1 MRPLLIIC
9 LSAFPA
15 WSAKPSADEA
25 YEAAKAEY
33 QKLKKDEKRRSLRH
47 HWLNVARRFDVVATK
62 FPKSERA
69 PEALFMSGQLFS
81 DLSRLSQNPE
91 DLVSSE
97 RSWRKLVDGWPKHR
111 LTDDAALGLAR
122 LLADR
127 RQDAKGARR
136 VLEENVGQANDK
148 KKDMQKLLASLP
160 EPKKEQPK
168 KERSAKVEPP
178 AREAVVKA
186 ALPVERPPVKPQPGH
201 VTVEDEPE
209 PAEVKQEAAKKVST
223 LAEALRRLREEPV
236 ALPNPEHEEPVAQGR
251 RTPVALRPA
260 EDQPVAEAP
269 PADAAVEPS
278 ESSAMAALQ
287 ERLRDVRVGARKPD
301 PAARSRFAA
310 LAKHQQADEL
320 SLAQQLGLKVKRVI
334 IDAGHGGHDTGAIG
348 PSGVREKDVA
358 LAVVLKLKARLEA
371 QGLEVVLTRGDDT
384 FIALEER
391 TRIANREHGDLFI
404 SIHCN
409 AAPSKSLRGVETYT
423 LNTSSNRYSVRLAAR
438 ENATTERGIN
448 DLQYIL
454 ADLATKA
461 NTGES
466 QRLAD
471 RVQRSIVRGLTKD
484 YKGVRDLGTKEAL
497 FVVLLGA
504 KMPSIL
510 VETSFL
516 SNPEDE
522 QRLAS
527 EEYQESLAEHIAEAV
542 DGFLEERNKVAQID

>member
-1 MRPLLIIC
+1 MLIRSTLI
-9 LSAFPA
+9 LAVLTAFPA
-15 WSAKPSADEA
+15 SAAKPSADEA

-33 QKLKKDEKRRSLRH
+33 GKLKKDEARRALRH
-47 HWLNVARRFDVVATK
+47 HWLNVGKRFDALAAK
-62 FPKSERA
+62 FPKTDRA
-69 PEALFMSGQLFS
+69 PEALFMAGQLYG
-81 DLSRLSQNPE
+81 DLSRLSQNM
-91 DLVSSE
+91 DDVANAE
-97 RSWRKLVDGWPKHR
+97 RAWKRLVDGWPKHR

-127 RQDAKGARR
+127 KGDAKMARK
-136 VLEENVGQANDK
+136 VLEGALEHANDK
-148 KKDMQKLLASLP
+148 KKEMQRLLASLP
-160 EPKKEQPK
+160 VPVEPKAKKASLPSKPAKE
-168 KERSAKVEPP
+168 AKP
-178 AREAVVKA
+178 AQV
-186 ALPVERPPVKPQPGH
+186 H
-201 VTVEDEPE
+201 TVEAATVAVAPKADEDDASE
-209 PAEVKQEAAKKVST
+209 APAKRVSA
-223 LAEALRRLREEPV
+223 LAEALRKLRE
-236 ALPNPEHEEPVAQGR
+236 LPEVPAANPERDE
-251 RTPVALRPA
+251 
-260 EDQPVAEAP
+260 EAP
-269 PADAAVEPS
+269 SLQARRAPVISRAAVEPPPGDPAPEAEAAVVEPG
-278 ESSAMAALQ
+278 ESSAIASLQ
-287 ERLRDVRVGARKPD
+287 ERLRDVRVGARGTD
-301 PAARSRFAA
+301 PAAKSRLAA
-310 LAKHQQADEL
+310 LARHQQKDEL
-320 SLAQQLGLKVKRVI
+320 SLAQQLGLKVRRVV

-348 PSGVREKDVA
+348 PTGVREKDVA
-358 LAVVLKLKARLEA
+358 LSVTQKLKTKLEA
-371 QGLEVVLTRGDDT
+371 LGLEVVLTRDDDT
-384 FIALEER
+384 FVALDER

-409 AAPSKSLRGVETYT
+409 AAPSKVLRGVETYT

-471 RVQRSIVRGLTKD
+471 RVQRSIIRGLSKD

-527 EEYQESLAEHIAEAV
+527 AEYQQLLADQIAEAV
-542 DGFLEERNKVAQID
+542 SGFLDERNKVAQVD